1 MIGVIDYKSCNI
13 ASVQNALD
21 FLGLENCKISKVDEF
36 QGIRK
41 IILPG
46 VGSISS
52 AKQNLVSSGMYEKL
66 VDFSKIQENFLLGI
80 CLGMQLLYEYSE
92 EDDGVDCMGIIKGKV
107 KKIISSSRYKVP
119 NIGWRKCS
127 LDQSSS
133 LFKNVTQGSA
143 FYFVHSY
150 HCSTEDKTN
159 VVGTIDY
166 AGKLDIS
173 VSKEN
178 VFGVQFHPEKSQ
190 TCGLQVLRN
199 FSLL

>member
-1 MIGVIDYKSCNI
+1 MVIGESCIALSDDWGFIDYKSCNI

-80 CLGMQLLYEYSE
+80 CLGMQLLYDYSE
-92 EDDGVDCMGIIKGKV
+92 EDDGVDCMGIIK
-107 KKIISSSRYKVP
+107 
-119 NIGWRKCS
+119 
-127 LDQSSS
+127 
-133 LFKNVTQGSA
+133 
-143 FYFVHSY
+143 
-150 HCSTEDKTN
+150 
-159 VVGTIDY
+159 
-166 AGKLDIS
+166 
-173 VSKEN
+173 VS
-178 VFGVQFHPEKSQ
+178 
-190 TCGLQVLRN
+190 
-199 FSLL
+199 